1 MKLNPNSEVVMFI
14 NHKVL
19 NIPPFISVHWNQVE
33 FLTSEDSILNVQLKS
48 GKTVQL
54 PNLEPDVSKLIF
66 ESHATFL
73 DLDKPINIPPA
84 PPLPGKPSSLFGSS
98 DVKIGFST
106 MDPNGL
112 GIPLQHMEELREAH
126 NIPPEVIEKV
136 RAVAK
141 LVPVEDLANS
151 PKPVDN
157 CNCPFCQIAAAI
169 HSDLALEPAA
179 ADTIDATEEI
189 VKDEELN
196 FEAWNILQK
205 GDSLYEVQNKLD
217 AHESYSVFLG
227 EPVGCTCGKNG
238 CEHILA
244 VLKS

>member
-1 MKLNPNSEVVMFI
+1 MFI

-33 FLTSEDSILNVQLKS
+33 FLSSVDNILNVQLKS
-48 GKTVQL
+48 GKLVQL
-54 PNLEPDVSKLIF
+54 PDLTPEVSQLIF
-66 ESHATFL
+66 DSHATFL
-73 DLDKPINIPPA
+73 DLDKPVNLPPA
-84 PPLPGKPSSLFGSS
+84 PPLSDKQTSLFGSS

-106 MDPNGL
+106 LHPNGM
-112 GIPLQHMEELREAH
+112 GIPLQHMEDLREAPE
-126 NIPPEVIEKV
+126 IPSEILEKV

-141 LVPVEDLANS
+141 LVPIEDLINS
-151 PKPVDN
+151 PKPVEN
-157 CNCPFCQIAAAI
+157 CHCPFCQIAAAI
-169 HSDLALEPAA
+169 HSDLSLEATATESTEPA
-179 ADTIDATEEI
+179 EEI

-196 FEAWNILQK
+196 FEPWNIFQK

-217 AHESYSVFLG
+217 AHESYNVFLG